1 MKLYY
6 VYIMASKS
14 KVLYIGVTN
23 DLRRRVYEHKHH
35 LIKGFTDRYEVT
47 KLVYYEETRDV
58 KEAIRREKQIK
69 GWLREKKK
77 SLVRS
82 MNPTWRDLARDWF

>member
-47 KLVYYEETRDV
+47 KLVYYEETSDI
-58 KEAIRREKQIK
+58 KEAISREKQIK

-77 SLVRS
+77 PLVKS
-82 MNPTWRDLARDWF
+82 INPTWRDFAKEWY

>member
-35 LIKGFTDRYEVT
+35 LIKGFTDKYEVT
-47 KLVYYEETRDV
+47 KLVYYEETNDV
-58 KEAIRREKQIK
+58 KEAIGREKQIK

-77 SLVRS
+77 FLVKS
-82 MNPTWRDLARDWF
+82 MNPTWRDLAKEWY